1 MSHDITLI
9 YPNGD
14 VAQVDRHQEGATIN
28 VRGSTAADLNIT
40 YNYGPLIRM
49 AAKVVGWNLLTKGLG
64 EEGAT
69 LAKLDLLVQVYRF
82 AEDGLGAL
90 YSKTGKE
97 TAPILEAMADVLG
110 SKRAEDY
117 WAATPGN
124 AGHALGILADWARQ
138 HPDAV
143 WNVT

>member
-1 MSHDITLI
+1 MSYDITLI
-9 YPNGD
+9 HPNGD
-14 VAQVDRHQEGATIN
+14 VAQVARHQEGGTIT
-28 VRGSTAADLNIT
+28 VRGSTAADLNVT

-49 AAKVVGWNLLTKGLG
+49 AAQVVGWNILTKGLK
-64 EEGAT
+64 EDDA
-69 LAKLDLLVQVYRF
+69 LPMLDLLVQVYSF

-90 YSKTGKE
+90 YDKTGRE
-97 TAPILEAMADVLG
+97 TASMLHAMADVLG
-110 SKRAEDY
+110 TKQAEDY

-124 AGHALGILADWARQ
+124 AGHALDILAGWADQ